1 MRRIAP
7 LLTLRQVERVTRRRT
22 TTLRNDIR
30 AGRLKATRIGRQVRI
45 SETDL
50 LDFLTRSGQLRS
62 QTMKEPK

>member
-7 LLTLRQVERVTRRRT
+7 LLTLRQVERVTRRKT

-50 LDFLTRSGQLRS
+50 LDFLTRSGQS
-62 QTMKEPK
+62 HTKTVKGPK